1 MNGTVVT
8 IFFQCF
14 FDELTNKLVQDYSF
28 LASIEIMRN
37 IKSRLWELD
46 KTKHRDKVMKRL
58 GIVSHPRMA
67 ISEDWWLFL

>member
-1 MNGTVVT
+1 
-8 IFFQCF
+8 
-14 FDELTNKLVQDYSF
+14 
-28 LASIEIMRN
+28 MRN

-67 ISEDWWLFL
+67 ISEEWWLFLQAAAKAEAWTDGRFLLIQ